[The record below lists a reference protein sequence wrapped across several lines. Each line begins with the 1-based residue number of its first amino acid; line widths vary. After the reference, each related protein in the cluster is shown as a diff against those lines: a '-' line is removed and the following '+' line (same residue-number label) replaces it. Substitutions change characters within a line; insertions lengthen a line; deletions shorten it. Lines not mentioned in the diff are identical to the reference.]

1 MRKSRKRAGKWGILL
16 MLGVMIVL
24 VVGCSAGVALGLSAL
39 GPVDGKK
46 APAEEVLSGGGTLN
60 EEEPGKQVEAPGK
73 NETAGETAEYVPGKD
88 VAGIKPGAHTDGNS
102 SGEKP
107 SSETSGKPTVE
118 KPSSETGGKPA
129 VEKPTGE
136 SSGKPSSEK
145 PAGGTSNK
153 PPGSATAEKPGS
165 AGNKPQ
171 QTGGK
176 IALTFDDGPD
186 TRYTTAILDILKE
199 KNVKATFFVVGSQ
212 VKKYPDVLK
221 RIVEEGHAIGNH
233 SQNHKDLSKLT
244 KEQIAKEIDLADAAI
259 EDVLGY
265 KPELF
270 RAPYGALSQSLKKT
284 LKEKDRKLV
293 GWTVDTR
300 DWAGTSIK
308 DMRKVIS
315 NGSKPNG
322 IILMHSFGGK
332 HIANTVKM
340 LPDVIDDLTKQG
352 YTFVTA
358 DELVE

>member
-1 MRKSRKRAGKWGILL
+1 M
-16 MLGVMIVL
+16 
-24 VVGCSAGVALGLSAL
+24 
-39 GPVDGKK
+39 
-46 APAEEVLSGGGTLN
+46 
-60 EEEPGKQVEAPGK
+60 
-73 NETAGETAEYVPGKD
+73 
-88 VAGIKPGAHTDGNS
+88 
-102 SGEKP
+102 
-107 SSETSGKPTVE
+107 
-118 KPSSETGGKPA
+118 
-129 VEKPTGE
+129 
-136 SSGKPSSEK
+136 
-145 PAGGTSNK
+145 
-153 PPGSATAEKPGS
+153 
-165 AGNKPQ
+165 
-171 QTGGK
+171 
-176 IALTFDDGPD
+176 ALTFDDGPD

-199 KNVKATFFVVGSQ
+199 KNVKATFFVVGTQ

-244 KEQIAKEIDLADAAI
+244 KEQIAKEIDQADAAI

-270 RAPYGALSQSLKKT
+270 RAPYGALSQTLKKT

-308 DMRKVIS
+308 DMREVIS
-315 NGSKPNG
+315 NNSKPNG